1 MADSVEL
8 LGQCTRPSPATT
20 SQYSDRS
27 SGARLKLSP
36 RVLSSRPKQG
46 SLLTASVVDD
56 GPASDG
62 GRDGT
67 DAKRARLGRV
77 LPGPAIG
84 RNAKGPMA
92 RRAASSVSGRQ
103 VLLASLVTFCMGCS
117 SAASRAWQ
125 QAIIQSIALLSWTG
139 TCSIVLFKRPV
150 ADLDALAT
158 PVDADQSNAASP
170 ALVTRGSTAARM
182 RGLSFARL
190 ALPSI
195 AVWPSGSTVH
205 RLWNF
210 TNQMSSCWWIVT
222 VEHSFIWLPNC
233 LSIRVI

>member
-1 MADSVEL
+1 MSADRF
-8 LGQCTRPSPATT
+8 C
-20 SQYSDRS
+20 
-27 SGARLKLSP
+27 
-36 RVLSSRPKQG
+36 
-46 SLLTASVVDD
+46 
-56 GPASDG
+56 
-62 GRDGT
+62 GRRRT
-67 DAKRARLGRV
+67 DVGRRARRYGRKT
-77 LPGPAIG
+77 G
-84 RNAKGPMA
+84 
-92 RRAASSVSGRQ
+92 
-103 VLLASLVTFCMGCS
+103 
-117 SAASRAWQ
+117 ASRTSVARPRHRPQ
-125 QAIIQSIALLSWTG
+125 CKRSNGTTGGLLSIWETG
-139 TCSIVLFKRPV
+139 PTCVFGDLLHGLLFSSFPRMAAGKHTVHRPPIVDRHVLHCSLQRPV

-190 ALPSI
+190 ALPSV